1 MRFQE
6 TTFRPLFGRIL
17 SVVIGVLG
25 AGGVVAG
32 FVTSDPVAT
41 LRTVAPVALVVVLT
55 FAAFWLP
62 HVAVREDEIEVR
74 NVFTTSHVPW
84 AAIRRIDTKWALS
97 LETDRGTVSAWASP
111 APGRHSVFAMTRGDV
126 RGTAS
131 SAHAAGA
138 SIRPG
143 DSLSTASGAIAHV
156 IRTHWEQL
164 RDDGLLD
171 APQSGTGPRRE
182 THVALLVTCGVLL
195 IASILS
201 FVL

>member
-17 SVVIGVLG
+17 AVVIGILG
-25 AGGVVAG
+25 VGAVVASLAAG
-32 FVTSDPVAT
+32 QPEAA
-41 LRTVAPVALVVVLT
+41 LRSVAPAGLVVALT
-55 FAAFWLP
+55 FAAFWFP
-62 HVAVREDEIEVR
+62 AVSVRSDGITVR

-84 AAIRRIDTKWALS
+84 SAIRRIDTKWSLA

-111 APGRHSVFAMTRGDV
+111 APGRYSILGMTRGDV

-131 SAHAAGA
+131 SARAAGA

-156 IRTHWEQL
+156 IRTHWEEL
-164 RDDGLLD
+164 RDDDKLD
-171 APQSGTGPRRE
+171 APNAGTGPRRE
-182 THVALLVTCGVLL
+182 VHVATIVTCVVLAAATV
-195 IASILS
+195 ASL
-201 FVL
+201 LL

>member
-25 AGGVVAG
+25 VTGVVAG
-32 FVTSDPVAT
+32 FLTSDPFAT

-55 FAAFWLP
+55 FAAFWFP
-62 HVAVREDEIEVR
+62 HVSVRKDEIEVG

-84 AAIRRIDTKWALS
+84 GAIRRIDTKWSLT
-97 LETDRGTVSAWASP
+97 LETDQGTVSAWASP
-111 APGRHSVFAMTRGDV
+111 APGRHAMLGMTRGDV
-126 RGTAS
+126 RRAAS

-143 DSLSTASGAIAHV
+143 DSLSTTSGAIAHV

-164 RDDGLLD
+164 RDDDLLD
-171 APQSGTGPRRE
+171 TPQAGTGPRRE
-182 THVALLVTCGVLL
+182 THVALLVTVAGLAL
-195 IASILS
+195 ASILS
-201 FVL
+201 FAL